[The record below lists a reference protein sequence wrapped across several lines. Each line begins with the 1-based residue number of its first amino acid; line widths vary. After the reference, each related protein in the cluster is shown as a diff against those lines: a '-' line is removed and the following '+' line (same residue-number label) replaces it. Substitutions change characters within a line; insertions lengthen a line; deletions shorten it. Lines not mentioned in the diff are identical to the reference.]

1 MIAQRYGRERRPR
14 SRRKAAPAQCDLRRG
29 QTSPRNPR
37 KGPFEMRQQR
47 IASPDPAHQRKRKQ
61 DPRSEAEIR
70 LQAQQAAH
78 TMHAKHDARKTTAN
92 GRAAFLARFEAEVD
106 PEGTLPPEERR
117 RRAEHARSA
126 YFTRLALAAAK
137 ARRQKRDAMVIR
149 MSTEDMQELV
159 EEVAS

>member
-1 MIAQRYGRERRPR
+1 
-14 SRRKAAPAQCDLRRG
+14 
-29 QTSPRNPR
+29 
-37 KGPFEMRQQR
+37 MRQQR
-47 IASPDPAHQRKRKQ
+47 IASPDPAHKRKRKQ
-61 DPRSEAEIR
+61 DSRSEAEIR
-70 LQAQQAAH
+70 LQAQLAAH

>member
-1 MIAQRYGRERRPR
+1 MIAQRYGRGRRPR
-14 SRRKAAPAQCDLRRG
+14 SCRKAAPAQCDLRRG
-29 QTSPRNPR
+29 QTSRRNPR
-37 KGPFEMRQQR
+37 KGTFEMRQQR
-47 IASPDPAHQRKRKQ
+47 IASPGPAHQRKRKQ
-61 DPRSEAEIR
+61 DSRSAAEVR

-78 TMHAKHDARKTTAN
+78 TMHAKHDARKTTAK

-126 YFTRLALAAAK
+126 YFTRLAFERAK
-137 ARRQKRDAMVIR
+137 AARRAQRKAQ
-149 MSTEDMQELV
+149 SPG